1 MFKPFGTVSPHPPNR
16 CAVGP
21 LPLPPGEGVEQAQPS
36 PPNPVLFVTQAN
48 PRKELPMTAIKTL
61 TAVAAATL
69 TLAAAGVASAQT
81 PYGQQ
86 PSAGGQVLEAILGTL
101 FGSGQTTLDSEWSR
115 GRRPLFNQ
123 RAQFETR
130 LDAGVR
136 DGSISYNQSTRLRAD
151 YGDLV
156 ALETRYA
163 ADGRFTTAERTEL
176 TDRYRDLTRRLDS
189 DDDYD
194 DGDDYGRWE
203 PLAGQTAAFDA
214 RVAAALRARDITRTE
229 STRLRADF
237 QALVQLEAQY
247 QRDGLS
253 DRERQDL
260 EARYADLNRRVGD
273 DYMPGNGGYGNDPRA
288 AQIEA
293 RIAAGLRDG
302 SISRTEASRLRTE
315 LADLSRRWADLEAR
329 VSVRR

>member
-1 MFKPFGTVSPHPPNR
+1 
-16 CAVGP
+16 
-21 LPLPPGEGVEQAQPS
+21 
-36 PPNPVLFVTQAN
+36 
-48 PRKELPMTAIKTL
+48 MTAIKTF
-61 TAVAAATL
+61 TAAAAAAL

-81 PYGQQ
+81 PYSATPYSQ
-86 PSAGGQVLEAILGTL
+86 PSQEPSQGGRVLEAILGTL
-101 FGSGQTTLDSEWSR
+101 FGQGQTTLDSEWSR
-115 GRRPLFNQ
+115 GRRPLYNQ
-123 RAQFETR
+123 RTQFEAR
-130 LDAGVR
+130 VDAGMR
-136 DGSISYNQSTRLRAD
+136 DGSLSRRQAERLRGD
-151 YGDLV
+151 YADLV

-163 ADGRFTTAERTEL
+163 SDGRFTTAERTEL
-176 TDRYRDLTRRLDS
+176 NTRYRDLTRRLEELA
-189 DDDYD
+189 DDDND
-194 DGDDYGRWE
+194 NGGGYGGWE
-203 PLAGQTAAFDA
+203 PLYGQTAAFDA

-273 DYMPGNGGYGNDPRA
+273 DYVPGNGGGYGNDPRA

-293 RIAAGLRDG
+293 RIAAGERSG
-302 SISRTEASRLRTE
+302 AISRTEAARLRTE

-329 VSVRR
+329 ASVRR

>member
-1 MFKPFGTVSPHPPNR
+1 
-16 CAVGP
+16 
-21 LPLPPGEGVEQAQPS
+21 
-36 PPNPVLFVTQAN
+36 
-48 PRKELPMTAIKTL
+48 MTAIKTF
-61 TAVAAATL
+61 TAAAAAAL

-81 PYGQQ
+81 PYSATPYSPQSQ
-86 PSAGGQVLEAILGTL
+86 EPSQGGRVLEAILGTL
-101 FGSGQTTLDSEWSR
+101 FGQGQTTLDSEWSR
-115 GRRPLFNQ
+115 GRRPLYNQ
-123 RAQFETR
+123 RTQFEAR
-130 LDAGVR
+130 VEAGSR
-136 DGSISYNQSTRLRAD
+136 DGSLNRRQAERLRAD
-151 YGDLV
+151 YADLV

-163 ADGRFTTAERTEL
+163 ADGRFSTAERSEL
-176 TDRYRDLTRRLDS
+176 NTRYRDLTRRLEELA
-189 DDDYD
+189 DDDN
-194 DGDDYGRWE
+194 GGGYGGWE

-273 DYMPGNGGYGNDPRA
+273 DYVPGNGGYGNDPRA
-288 AQIEA
+288 VQIEA
-293 RIAAGLRDG
+293 RITAGERSG
-302 SISRTEASRLRTE
+302 AISRAEAARLRTE

-329 VSVRR
+329 ASVRR

>member
-1 MFKPFGTVSPHPPNR
+1 
-16 CAVGP
+16 
-21 LPLPPGEGVEQAQPS
+21 
-36 PPNPVLFVTQAN
+36 
-48 PRKELPMTAIKTL
+48 MTAIKTF
-61 TAVAAATL
+61 TAAAAAAL

-81 PYGQQ
+81 PYSATPYSPQSQ
-86 PSAGGQVLEAILGTL
+86 EPSQGGRVLEAILGTL
-101 FGSGQTTLDSEWSR
+101 FGQGQTTLDSEWSR
-115 GRRPLFNQ
+115 GRRPLYNQ
-123 RAQFETR
+123 RTQFEAR
-130 LDAGVR
+130 VEAGSR
-136 DGSISYNQSTRLRAD
+136 DGSLNRRQAERLRGD
-151 YGDLV
+151 YADLV

-163 ADGRFTTAERTEL
+163 ADGRFTTAERSEL
-176 TDRYRDLTRRLDS
+176 NTRYRDLTRRLEELS
-189 DDDYD
+189 DDDN
-194 DGDDYGRWE
+194 GGGYGGWE

-273 DYMPGNGGYGNDPRA
+273 DYVPGNGGYGNDPRA
-288 AQIEA
+288 AQIDA
-293 RIAAGLRDG
+293 RITAGERSG
-302 SISRTEASRLRTE
+302 AISRTEAARLRTE

-329 VSVRR
+329 ASVRR

>member
-1 MFKPFGTVSPHPPNR
+1 
-16 CAVGP
+16 
-21 LPLPPGEGVEQAQPS
+21 
-36 PPNPVLFVTQAN
+36 
-48 PRKELPMTAIKTL
+48 MTSIKTF
-61 TAVAAATL
+61 TAAAAAAL

-81 PYGQQ
+81 PYSATPYSPQSQ
-86 PSAGGQVLEAILGTL
+86 EPSQGGRVLEAILGTL
-101 FGSGQTTLDSEWSR
+101 FGTGQTSLDSEWSR
-115 GRRPLFNQ
+115 GRRPLYNQ
-123 RAQFETR
+123 RTQFEAR
-130 LDAGVR
+130 VDAGMR
-136 DGSISYNQSTRLRAD
+136 DGSLSRRQAERLRAD
-151 YGDLV
+151 YTDLV
-156 ALETRYA
+156 ALETRFA

-176 TDRYRDLTRRLDS
+176 NDRYRDLTRRLEELADDDGGY

-194 DGDDYGRWE
+194 RWE

-229 STRLRADF
+229 STRLRTDF

-260 EARYADLNRRVGD
+260 ETRYADLNRRVGD
-273 DYMPGNGGYGNDPRA
+273 DYVPGNGGGYGDPHA
-288 AQIEA
+288 MQIEA

-302 SISRTEASRLRTE
+302 SISRSEATRYREELR
-315 LADLSRRWADLEAR
+315 DLSRRWADLEAR

>member
-1 MFKPFGTVSPHPPNR
+1 
-16 CAVGP
+16 
-21 LPLPPGEGVEQAQPS
+21 
-36 PPNPVLFVTQAN
+36 
-48 PRKELPMTAIKTL
+48 MTAIKTL
-61 TAVAAATL
+61 TAVAAAAL

-81 PYGQQ
+81 PYSATPYSPQ
-86 PSAGGQVLEAILGTL
+86 PQEPTEGGRVLEAILGAL
-101 FGSGQTTLDSEWSR
+101 FGTGQTSLDTEWSR

-123 RAQFETR
+123 RATFETR

-136 DGSISYNQSTRLRAD
+136 DGSLSWRQAERLRAD

-189 DDDYD
+189 DDYDDDDYD
-194 DGDDYGRWE
+194 RWE

-214 RVAAALRARDITRTE
+214 RVAAALRARDISRAE

-237 QALVQLEAQY
+237 QALVRLEAQY
-247 QRDGLS
+247 ERDGLS
-253 DRERQDL
+253 AREREDL
-260 EARYADLNRRVGD
+260 ETRYADLNRRVGD
-273 DYMPGNGGYGNDPRA
+273 DYVPGNGGGYGADPRA
-288 AQIEA
+288 IQIEN

-302 SISRTEASRLRTE
+302 SITRAEAARLREE
-315 LADLSRRWADLEAR
+315 LRDLTRRWADLEAR
-329 VSVRR
+329 VRARR